1 MAAVC
6 VVCGKSIHCTFRRLL
21 HPPSSDG
28 SRAVR
33 DFYTAHVNPLLDTST
48 MQRQFACR
56 QPCFAKL
63 EQAMKHTAKANTFI
77 AELKAMYSGAGAST
91 RSSAVSRS
99 VTTLSITDGN
109 GPNPGGTVAENLGST
124 PTRPR
129 FGLSAEKTPKRSL
142 LMSDIGA
149 PDRKRSRLELQP
161 ATCPATACPTS
172 FRSLTATP
180 ETGTSQQHQ
189 ATPPSILKVS
199 I

>member
-1 MAAVC
+1 
-6 VVCGKSIHCTFRRLL
+6 
-21 HPPSSDG
+21 
-28 SRAVR
+28 
-33 DFYTAHVNPLLDTST
+33 
-48 MQRQFACR
+48 MQQQFACR

-63 EQAMKHTAKANTFI
+63 EQAMKHTVKANTFI
-77 AELKAMYSGAGAST
+77 AKLKAMYSGAGAS
-91 RSSAVSRS
+91 SSAVSGS
-99 VTTLSITDGN
+99 AMTLSINGN

-149 PDRKRSRLELQP
+149 PDPKENYRLELQP
-161 ATCPATACPTS
+161 ATCPTACPTS

-189 ATPPSILKVS
+189 ATQLSIQDLKVS